1 MVDIQVT
8 ALHFRKMC
16 RCLGN
21 LMVKTSLHHRKKSR
35 LKPRR
40 ATFALWFLFRLNK
53 HDKMS

>member
-40 ATFALWFLFRLNK
+40 AAFALCFLFRLNK